1 MKQLAATG
9 TAAWV
14 GAGPFAVWLG
24 VLAAI
29 LLLGGAVHAQQPSA
43 LTGGELPAKAVRQI
57 RTLLAA
63 KAQRTPA
70 QRKVSS
76 QLLDARLTQRRKLTA
91 AGIAHLPATD
101 ADTKDEGVKV
111 DIRADVT
118 PAVLKR
124 IEALGGAVIN
134 SVERYRAIRARLPL
148 QAVETLAELE
158 AVKSIRTADKAV
170 TRAQTQG
177 LESHIRR
184 DVLGGGG
191 SRAIVATSEGDVAHQ
206 ANLARTTHG
215 VDGTG
220 IGIGVISDGV
230 EMLADQQ
237 ATGDVPAR
245 VTILPGQEGG
255 SFPLA
260 CGGRSSGTEGTA
272 MLEIVHDLAPGAEL
286 FFADGGGG
294 RAQMAQNIEDLCAAG
309 ADVIVDDIGYLR
321 ASAFQDDVIS
331 QAVSAAVANGCY
343 YFSAAG
349 NGGNLNDGTA
359 GVWEGDYAAGSTLSV
374 NGVVVGVAH
383 DFGGGAIQNRIT
395 RSSTHPIVLQWADPV
410 DGSAND
416 YDLFLIDADDNV
428 LASSTNTQDGTQDPI
443 EFIGSS
449 CSDELEDNRLVIVKT
464 TGAADR
470 YLRLNYA
477 RGGLEIATAGNTFG
491 HSASQDAVGVAAVDV
506 STAGGAG
513 GVFNGTESVETF
525 SSDGPRRIF
534 FEADGTPITA
544 GNFSSTGGK
553 LLQKPD
559 LAAADGVST
568 SAPGF
573 STFHGTSAAAPHA
586 AAIAALM
593 LEAAGGPANVMPAAL
608 RTAMTGAA
616 LDIEATG
623 VDQDSGAGI
632 VMAPGAVDAVDV
644 ALADRNGAPT
654 VSGTLA
660 DQTLAPGGA
669 AVTFDVASA
678 FSDPDNNTLTYTA
691 LSSDPD
697 RVEVSLTGSM
707 LTLTPKL
714 PSLVMVLVRAVDSHG
729 LSVTLTVPVTVSVG
743 TRDYDV
749 DNDGLIEVGNLAQL
763 DAVRYDLNGDGM
775 VDGTNWQPYYDAFQM
790 ASVTM
795 GCPDRC
801 IGYELRADLDFD
813 TNGNGGA
820 DIGDDYWNGGGGWIP
835 IGGDGTTT
843 DGTTLRLQNPFHAIF
858 EGNGHTIGNLFIE
871 TDTIIVVGLFGYA
884 SSFSTIWNLGL
895 IDVDATGSELVAGL
909 VGLNNGEIRGSYV
922 TGRISG
928 IENVGGLV
936 GINSFFGEIS
946 GSYSTSQVSGDDDVG
961 GLVGDN
967 RGKITAAYATGRV
980 SGKTD
985 VGWLVGNNKST
996 GEITAGYATG
1006 PVSGD
1011 SDFSGLV
1018 GRDEGGDI
1026 TASYWDTTT
1035 SGLSFGSV
1043 GEAKSTAQ
1051 LQAPRGYSG
1060 IYQTWNLDLDGND
1073 DPWDFGTSSQYPVL
1087 SLDTN
1092 GIGGATWQ
1100 ELGYQLRSGPPL
1112 TVTSSLPAEPPQVML
1127 SWTGVSASHWNPAPD
1142 VTYTVTRDDGSAV
1155 EVLAEELDRLT
1166 YTDTDVDKGHF
1177 YTYQVAA
1184 VVAGGEATRSAPVSV
1199 LVAGGNPLPLV
1210 TIAPKDNRTSV
1221 TEGTAVQFT
1230 LAREP
1235 PTGAEMTVKV
1245 NVTERGEV
1253 IETAGSY
1260 QPPDEVTFTVGDT
1273 TATLTVLT
1281 EDDEQQESDGAVI
1294 ATLQPGPDYRLG
1306 QSSTRTAQVTVED
1319 NEGGGPPGPIGPG
1332 LPPVPNPVPSAP
1344 RNLEA
1349 LGGDEQVTLFWE
1361 VPEDDGGFAIND
1373 YEYLISGTGRGWIST
1388 GSTETTHTVTEL
1400 VNGRVYL
1407 FQVRA
1412 VSAAGAGNS
1421 SNRVEVTPGVGR
1433 LEFAHFANGSSIT
1446 SDLVLVNVFA
1456 RPIRPSLYFYD
1467 REGERI
1473 AAESVVEVT
1482 EELEVTEDGSLTVQS
1497 EMQPLEAL
1505 TISTH
1510 GQGEV
1515 VAGSVTVLSNGPI
1528 GGVLRFDLPGVG
1540 VAGVGAGQ
1548 PLRDALFPAR
1558 RQAGA
1563 ISTAAA
1569 IRNLQEE
1576 ELVVTCQLMQE
1587 GAVLE
1592 EVEIELQA
1600 KGQDGRFIEEVFTAT
1615 DTSNFSGLVRCRAEG
1630 EFAGVAVELDA
1641 GQGIFTTLPVLP
1653 VDRTVF
1659 RGGEYALDFAHF
1671 ANGASITSDLV
1682 LVNVSIRPSR
1692 PAGPF
1697 TTPIPPTRPSFY
1709 FYDREGERIAA
1720 ESVVEVTGDLE
1731 LAEDGSL
1738 AVQSEMQPLQAVTIS
1753 THGQGEVV
1761 AGSVRVV
1768 AEGPLGGVL
1777 RFDLPGVGVAGVG
1790 ASQPLTDAL
1799 FPARRQEG
1807 GISTAAAI
1815 RNLEEE
1821 ELVVNCQLMQE
1832 GIVLEEVDIELEVN
1846 GQDGRF
1852 IEEVFTRTD
1861 TSDFV
1866 GLVRCT
1872 AEGEFTGVAVELD
1885 AGAGIF
1891 TTLPVVPV
1899 PAMTSQ
1905 E

>member
-1 MKQLAATG
+1 M
-9 TAAWV
+9 
-14 GAGPFAVWLG
+14 
-24 VLAAI
+24 
-29 LLLGGAVHAQQPSA
+29 
-43 LTGGELPAKAVRQI
+43 I
-57 RTLLAA
+57 R
-63 KAQRTPA
+63 
-70 QRKVSS
+70 
-76 QLLDARLTQRRKLTA
+76 
-91 AGIAHLPATD
+91 
-101 ADTKDEGVKV
+101 
-111 DIRADVT
+111 
-118 PAVLKR
+118 
-124 IEALGGAVIN
+124 
-134 SVERYRAIRARLPL
+134 
-148 QAVETLAELE
+148 
-158 AVKSIRTADKAV
+158 
-170 TRAQTQG
+170 
-177 LESHIRR
+177 
-184 DVLGGGG
+184 
-191 SRAIVATSEGDVAHQ
+191 
-206 ANLARTTHG
+206 
-215 VDGTG
+215 
-220 IGIGVISDGV
+220 
-230 EMLADQQ
+230 
-237 ATGDVPAR
+237 
-245 VTILPGQEGG
+245 
-255 SFPLA
+255 
-260 CGGRSSGTEGTA
+260 
-272 MLEIVHDLAPGAEL
+272 
-286 FFADGGGG
+286 
-294 RAQMAQNIEDLCAAG
+294 
-309 ADVIVDDIGYLR
+309 
-321 ASAFQDDVIS
+321 
-331 QAVSAAVANGCY
+331 
-343 YFSAAG
+343 
-349 NGGNLNDGTA
+349 
-359 GVWEGDYAAGSTLSV
+359 
-374 NGVVVGVAH
+374 
-383 DFGGGAIQNRIT
+383 NRIT
-395 RSSTHPIVLQWADPV
+395 RSSTRPIVLQWADPV

-506 STAGGAG
+506 STAGRAG

-669 AVTFDVASA
+669 AVTFDVANA

-729 LSVTLTVPVTVSVG
+729 LSVTLTVLVTVAVG

-775 VDGTNWQPYYDAFQM
+775 VDIASDWQSYYAAAAFVDG
-790 ASVTM
+790 ALDM
-795 GCPDRC
+795 GCPSGC
-801 IGYELRADLDFD
+801 TGYELTQNLDFD
-813 TNGNGGA
+813 TNDSGGA
-820 DIGDDYWNGGGGWIP
+820 DSGDDYWNGGEGWVP
-835 IGGDGTTT
+835 IGGDGTTAA
-843 DGTTLRLQNPFHAIF
+843 GTMLFLRNPFTATF
-858 EGNGHTIGNLFIE
+858 EGNGHTVSNLSID
-871 TDTIIVVGLFGYA
+871 TDNVVTVGLFGLT
-884 SSFSTIWNLGL
+884 SSSIRNVGMTDVDVKGADLAGGL
-895 IDVDATGSELVAGL
+895 IGF
-909 VGLNNGEIRGSYV
+909 NFGEIRASYV
-922 TGRISG
+922 TGRVSG
-928 IENVGGLV
+928 RENVGGLV
-936 GINSFFGEIS
+936 GINQSNGEILA
-946 GSYSTSQVSGDDDVG
+946 SYSTSHVSGEEDVG

-967 RGKITAAYATGRV
+967 RGKITAAYATGHV
-980 SGKTD
+980 SGEKEA
-985 VGWLVGNNKST
+985 GGLVGFNQST
-996 GEITAGYATG
+996 GEIHGSYATSR
-1006 PVSGD
+1006 VTGD
-1011 SDFSGLV
+1011 SDVGGLV
-1018 GRDEGGDI
+1018 GLNEGAV
-1026 TASYWDTTT
+1026 TVSYWDTST
-1035 SGLSFGSV
+1035 SGHTTGSS
-1043 GEAKSTAQ
+1043 GEGKTTAQ
-1051 LQAPRGYSG
+1051 LQTPTGFSG
-1060 IYQTWNLDLDGND
+1060 IYQSWNADL
-1073 DPWDFGTSSQYPVL
+1073 WHFGTASQYPAL
-1087 SLDTN
+1087 KAN
-1092 GIGGATWQ
+1092 GDGQGQATWQ
-1100 ELGYQLRSGPPL
+1100 EFGYQLRSGPPL

-1155 EVLAEELDRLT
+1155 EVLAEQLDRLT
-1166 YTDTDVDKGHF
+1166 YTDTDVDKGQF

-1184 VVAGGEATRSAPVSV
+1184 VVAAGEATRSAPVSV

-1230 LAREP
+1230 LTREP
-1235 PTGAEMTVKV
+1235 PTAAALTVGLSI
-1245 NVTERGEV
+1245 TERGEV

-1260 QPPDEVTFTVGDT
+1260 QPPEEVTFTVGDT

-1281 EDDEQQESDGAVI
+1281 EDDEQQESGGAVI
-1294 ATLQPGPDYRLG
+1294 ATLQPGAGYRLG
-1306 QSSTRTAQVTVED
+1306 GASTQSAQVTVED
-1319 NEGGGPPGPIGPG
+1319 DEGGAPPGPIGPG

-1349 LGGDEQVTLFWE
+1349 LGGDEQVTLSWE
-1361 VPEDDGGFAIND
+1361 APEDDGGFPVTD
-1373 YEYLISGTGRGWIST
+1373 YAYLISRSGRGWIST
-1388 GSTETTHTVTEL
+1388 ESTDLTHTVTEL
-1400 VNGRVYL
+1400 VNGRVYV

-1412 VSAAGAGNS
+1412 VSGAGAGSS
-1421 SNRVEVTPGVGR
+1421 SNQVEVTPGVGR

-1456 RPIRPSLYFYD
+1456 RPIRPWLYFYD

-1473 AAESVVEVT
+1473 AVESVVELT
-1482 EELEVTEDGSLTVQS
+1482 EELEVAEDGGLTVQT
-1497 EMQPLEAL
+1497 EMQPLQAV

-1558 RQAGA
+1558 RQAGG

-1569 IRNLQEE
+1569 IRNLQAE
-1576 ELVVTCQLMQE
+1576 ELVVSCRLMQE

-1592 EVEIELQA
+1592 EVDIEL
-1600 KGQDGRFIEEVFTAT
+1600 KVNGQDGRFIEEVFTTT
-1615 DTSNFSGLVRCRAEG
+1615 DTTDFVGLVRCTAPAG
-1630 EFAGVAVELDA
+1630 KLFVGVAVELDA
-1641 GQGIFTTLPVLP
+1641 GNGIFTTLPVLP

-1659 RGGEYALDFAHF
+1659 RGGEHTLDFAHF

-1697 TTPIPPTRPSFY
+1697 TTPIPPTRPSLY
-1709 FYDREGERIAA
+1709 FYDRAGERLAA
-1720 ESVVEVTGDLE
+1720 QSVVEVTGELE
-1731 LAEDGSL
+1731 VAEDGSL
-1738 AVQSEMQPLQAVTIS
+1738 AVQTEMQPLQAVTIS
-1753 THGQGEVV
+1753 THGRGEVV

-1768 AEGPLGGVL
+1768 AEGPIGGVL

-1790 ASQPLTDAL
+1790 TGQPLTDAL
-1799 FPARRQEG
+1799 FPARRQAG

-1815 RNLEEE
+1815 RNLEAE
-1821 ELVVNCQLMQE
+1821 ELVVSCRLMQE
-1832 GIVLEEVDIELEVN
+1832 GEVLEEVDIELQVN

-1885 AGAGIF
+1885 AGKGIF

-1899 PAMTSQ
+1899 QAMTSQ